1 MNIIEAVRQAGR
13 LIRTLDPSLLEC
25 IRTTLFCSLTA
36 TVAAVLAGVPLA
48 VLLGRKIFPGRDVL
62 VVVAHTGMA
71 VPTVVIGLV
80 LYGLLSRNGPL
91 ESLELLYTRKAII
104 IGEFALALPI
114 IVALFSSA
122 TAGLA
127 PKLEMTART
136 LGAGRL
142 RTFWTVVSEAKVGLI
157 AATMSA
163 FGRVCSELGIAMM
176 VGGNIKYHTRTMTTA
191 IAMETAGGQFAL
203 ALALGLILVLIAL
216 GINVAAQV
224 FRLPAQRRHPDVL

>member
-1 MNIIEAVRQAGR
+1 MGETLQQAGQ
-13 LIRTLDPSLLEC
+13 LIYSLDANLMEC
-25 IRTTLFCSLTA
+25 VRTTLFCSLTA
-36 TVAAVLAGVPLA
+36 TLAAVLVGLPLA
-48 VLLGRKIFPGRDVL
+48 VLLGRNFFPGRNII
-62 VVVAHTGMA
+62 VVAAHTGMA
-71 VPTVVIGLV
+71 IPTVVIGLV
-80 LYGLLSRNGPL
+80 LYGLLSRNGL
-91 ESLELLYTRKAII
+91 WGSLGILYTRKAII

-142 RTFWTVVSEAKVGLI
+142 RTFLMVVSEAKAGLI

-191 IAMETAGGQFAL
+191 IAVETAGGEFAL
-203 ALALGLILVLIAL
+203 ALALGLILLLIAL

-224 FRLPAQRRHPDVL
+224 FRLPTQRRAPDVL

>member
-1 MNIIEAVRQAGR
+1 MIEAVKQAGQ
-13 LIRTLDPSLLEC
+13 LIRSLDPNLLEC
-25 IRTTLFCSLTA
+25 VKTSLLCSLTA
-36 TVAAVLAGVPLA
+36 LAAAVLVGVPLA
-48 VLLGRKIFPGRDVL
+48 VLLGRKSFPGRDVL
-62 VVVAHTGMA
+62 MVAAHTGMA

-80 LYGLLSRNGPL
+80 LYGLVSHSGPL
-91 ESLELLYTRKAII
+91 GSLEVLYTRKAII

-122 TAGLA
+122 TAALG
-127 PKLEMTART
+127 PRLEMTART

-142 RTFWTVVSEAKVGLI
+142 RTFWTVICEAKVGLI
-157 AATMSA
+157 AATMAA

-191 IAMETAGGQFAL
+191 IAMETAGGEFAL
-203 ALALGLILVLIAL
+203 ALALGLILLLIAL

>member
-1 MNIIEAVRQAGR
+1 MIDAVRQAGH
-13 LIRTLDPSLLEC
+13 LIRALDPSLLKC
-25 IRTTLFCSLTA
+25 VQTSLLCSLTA
-36 TVAAVLAGVPLA
+36 TVAAVLVGVPLA
-48 VLLGRKIFPGRDVL
+48 VLLGRKYFPGRDAL
-62 VVVAHTGMA
+62 LLAAHTGMA
-71 VPTVVIGLV
+71 VPTVVIGLL
-80 LYGLLSRNGPL
+80 LYGLLSSSGPL
-91 ESLELLYTRKAII
+91 DSLDILYSRKAII

-127 PKLEMTART
+127 AKLEMTART

-142 RTFWTVVSEAKVGLI
+142 RTFWTIVREAKVGLI

-176 VGGNIKYHTRTMTTA
+176 VGGNIKNHTRTMTTA
-191 IAMETAGGQFAL
+191 IALETAGGEF
-203 ALALGLILVLIAL
+203 ALALGLGLILLLIAL

>member
-1 MNIIEAVRQAGR
+1 MNMGEAVRQAGQ

-25 IRTTLFCSLTA
+25 VRTSLICSLTA

-62 VVVAHTGMA
+62 VVAAHTGMA

-80 LYGLLSRNGPL
+80 FYGLLSRTGPFD
-91 ESLELLYTRKAII
+91 SLEILYTRKAII

-142 RTFWTVVSEAKVGLI
+142 RTFWTVICEAKVGLI
-157 AATMSA
+157 AATMAA

-176 VGGNIKYHTRTMTTA
+176 VGGNIKYYTRTMTTA
-191 IAMETAGGQFAL
+191 IAMETAGGEFAL
-203 ALALGLILVLIAL
+203 ALALGLILLLIAL

>member
-1 MNIIEAVRQAGR
+1 MGETLQQAGQ
-13 LIRTLDPSLLEC
+13 LIRALDPNLLEC
-25 IRTTLFCSLTA
+25 VQTTSICSVTA
-36 TVAAVLAGVPLA
+36 TVAAVLVGVPLA
-48 VLLGRKIFPGRDVL
+48 VLLGRKSFPGRNVL
-62 VVVAHTGMA
+62 VLTAHTGMA
-71 VPTVVIGLV
+71 VPTVVLGLV
-80 LYGLLSRNGPL
+80 LYGLISSTGPL
-91 ESLELLYTRKAII
+91 GELKVLYTRKAII

-136 LGAGRL
+136 LGAGRF
-142 RTFWTVVSEAKVGLI
+142 RTFLTVVGEAKVGLI

-176 VGGNIKYHTRTMTTA
+176 VGGNIKYYTRTMTTA
-191 IAMETAGGQFAL
+191 IAMETAGGEFAL
-203 ALALGLILVLIAL
+203 ALALGLILLLIAL

-224 FRLPAQRRHPDVL
+224 FRLPTQRRYADVL

>member
-1 MNIIEAVRQAGR
+1 MGETLQQAGQ
-13 LIRTLDPSLLEC
+13 LIYTLDPNLMEC
-25 IRTTLFCSLTA
+25 IRTTLICSVTA
-36 TVAAVLAGVPLA
+36 TVAAVIVGVPLA
-48 VLLGRKIFPGRDVL
+48 VLLGRKSFPGRNVL
-62 VVVAHTGMA
+62 VLTAHTGMA
-71 VPTVVIGLV
+71 VPTVVLGLL
-80 LYGLLSRNGPL
+80 LYGLISRTGPL
-91 ESLELLYTRKAII
+91 GELRVLYTRKAII

-136 LGAGRL
+136 LGAGRF
-142 RTFWTVVSEAKVGLI
+142 RTFSTVVGEAKVGLI

-191 IAMETAGGQFAL
+191 IAMDTAGGEFAL
-203 ALALGLILVLIAL
+203 ALALGLILLLIAL

-224 FRLPAQRRHPDVL
+224 FRLPTQRRYADVL

>member
-1 MNIIEAVRQAGR
+1 MGETLQQAGQ
-13 LIRTLDPSLLEC
+13 LIRTLDPNLLEC
-25 IRTTLFCSLTA
+25 VRTTLVCSLTA
-36 TVAAVLAGVPLA
+36 TVAAVLVGVPFA
-48 VLLGRKIFPGRDVL
+48 VLLGRKSFPGRNVL
-62 VVVAHTGMA
+62 VLTAHTGMA
-71 VPTVVIGLV
+71 VPTVVLGLV
-80 LYGLLSRNGPL
+80 LYGLISSTGPL
-91 ESLELLYTRKAII
+91 GELKVLYTRKAII

-136 LGAGRL
+136 LGAGRF
-142 RTFWTVVSEAKVGLI
+142 RTFLTVVGEAKVGLI

-176 VGGNIKYHTRTMTTA
+176 VGGNIKYYTRTMTTA
-191 IAMETAGGQFAL
+191 IAMETAGGEFAL
-203 ALALGLILVLIAL
+203 ALALGLILLLIAL

-224 FRLPAQRRHPDVL
+224 FRLPTQRRYADVL

>member
-1 MNIIEAVRQAGR
+1 MGETLRQAGQ

-25 IRTTLFCSLTA
+25 VRTTLFCSLTA
-36 TVAAVLAGVPLA
+36 TIAAVLVGVPLA
-48 VLLGRKIFPGRDVL
+48 VLLGRKVFPGRNVL
-62 VVVAHTGMA
+62 VVAAHTGMA

-80 LYGLLSRNGPL
+80 LYGLISRTGPL
-91 ESLELLYTRKAII
+91 GSLEVLYTRKAII

-142 RTFWTVVSEAKVGLI
+142 RTFWTVISETKVGLI

-191 IAMETAGGQFAL
+191 IAMETAGGEFAL
-203 ALALGLILVLIAL
+203 ALALGLILLLIAL

-224 FRLPAQRRHPDVL
+224 FRLPTQRRFSDVL

>member
-1 MNIIEAVRQAGR
+1 MIEALKQAGQ
-13 LIRTLDPSLLEC
+13 LIRTLDPNLFQCVWTSLL
-25 IRTTLFCSLTA
+25 CSLTA
-36 TVAAVLAGVPLA
+36 TAAALLIGLPLA
-48 VLLGRKIFPGRDVL
+48 VILGRKHFPGRDVL
-62 VVVAHTGMA
+62 LLLAHTGMA
-71 VPTVVIGLV
+71 VPTVVIGLL

-91 ESLELLYTRKAII
+91 GSMEIVYTRKAII

-122 TAGLA
+122 TAGLG

-142 RTFWTVVSEAKVGLI
+142 RTFWTLVCEARVGLI

-176 VGGNIKYHTRTMTTA
+176 VGGNIKHYTRTMTTA
-191 IAMETAGGQFAL
+191 IAMETAGGAFAL
-203 ALALGLILVLIAL
+203 ALALGLILLLIAL

-224 FRLPAQRRHPDVL
+224 FRLPVQRRHPDVL